1 METQSTL
8 ARSQSGSRHRR
19 QVFWQIVLPVV
30 LAAAGGIFLIVIL
43 SLATVNGSNV
53 SAQWSSIATIWIVIP
68 FLVLGLFAGLALAGM
83 IFLIARLTHK
93 LPTYTHLVH
102 TYLQIIEIRT
112 KILLNKVAQPQISL
126 LSRWAA
132 VKSFW
137 KSLWRI
143 GERL

>member
-1 METQSTL
+1 MENHPTL
-8 ARSQSGSRHRR
+8 ERSQSSSRHRR

-43 SLATVNGSNV
+43 SLGTINGSTA
-53 SAQWSSIATIWIVIP
+53 SAQWASIAIIWMIIP
-68 FLVLGLFAGLALAGM
+68 FLVLGLLAGLGLAAM
-83 IFLIARLTHK
+83 IYLIARLTHK
-93 LPTYTHLVH
+93 LPTFTHLVH

-126 LSRWAA
+126 LSRLAA